1 MSESEYTSKEVAYGW
16 PSTRSD
22 GRRDSHH
29 QSRIELPTM
38 NSHNNLI
45 SLLAVAQYYDIDFV
59 SLTWQQGRGQLA
71 AGGTSEIWQ
80 SNYSKRTDFVFKR
93 LRFADSYR
101 PDSKDQEKSFN
112 ALVSEI
118 SILSHPLI
126 RHHQNI
132 VKLEGICWEIPQQGH
147 TVWPVLILEKAQL
160 GNLESF
166 MSSEQGRSTT
176 MHERL
181 ELCTDVASAIIALH
195 SNYMSHGDIKPE
207 NVLLFKDGVGE
218 LHAKL
223 ADFGYAGWAMN
234 NKRDVLIKPPISR
247 PWNPPE
253 YHHRG
258 FTVLGARK
266 LDVYSFGSYSVPTAI
281 GNTQSWP
288 FHDLQF
294 LDRMKHEN
302 TLGKFASNL
311 VGSVGSLPANQRG
324 SLERFFLSALARDPA
339 DRNLNFEDLAP
350 LLGHTW
356 QPGPSTVDT
365 DQMDLDHSSI
375 KFEIAKSF
383 YPLMRLHI
391 YVRSHI
397 FKCIDD
403 QAKGGISENNRLNAA
418 FQIAFCFK
426 TGFGTPSNDELS
438 QIWLKRA
445 QRCAQDLDQEVKLA
459 KGTMSRGTYRNGE
472 FQSLAYSGLL
482 SEEKFIIR
490 PEDDELTIIAADC
503 KREIRDMELAFGK
516 DNCCVLEL
524 KLNHASILGVAG
536 KYKEAESLQ
545 VGLLQDLRFE
555 PGSLQLSVLAASTSA
570 WRTLEVGRWRNHE
583 GPRKPPLQLE
593 TSVLE
598 EPTVLINIMECLND
612 RIPETTQLLFS
623 LGLNYVRQ
631 GRWREGKRIF
641 LGLTQTSMER
651 LGESHPTTLGLATRL
666 ASMYSHLGQLSE
678 AERIYLHISDVYT
691 WVLGENHSNTLST
704 KSFLA
709 DVYAGQG
716 RLDEAEILISQVLEA
731 QREVLGKEDFRTYE
745 SVEILASI
753 YLEQGHYNVS
763 EALRRQ
769 FLSFYEGSLGPD
781 HRNTLFALN
790 QLSVGL
796 AKQERWPEVKKI
808 TMQVLERQKEI
819 LGPEHPQTLTSID
832 NLASVHATQGLL
844 QEAEAGFLHV
854 IKSQNKIYDENSP
867 HAQVTIQ
874 NLATLYGMQGR
885 LKEQETL
892 LMKLIETRK
901 ESLGEEH
908 PSTLI
913 STEGLAWNR
922 LCQSRPREAE
932 QLFLRATFLGR
943 RVRGKKHPDQLD
955 SESGLAETYLKQLR
969 FKEAEE
975 IILHVLEHID
985 AVLGED
991 HPETTV
997 ARVRLARILDRQRRW
1012 RESDSIFLKAIEQR
1026 KKVMGDEH
1034 EMTLKVIRF
1043 YALSL
1048 HPEASALREPLRD
1061 AEDGA

>member
-195 SNYMSHGDIKPE
+195 SNCKPKVFCCDRAGKRFTHRIDMSHGDIKPE

-266 LDVYSFGSYSVPTAI
+266 LDVYSFGMLCLWVLFFDRPLGSYSVPTAI

-356 QPGPSTVDT
+356 YVLVT
-365 DQMDLDHSSI
+365 D
-375 KFEIAKSF
+375 E
-383 YPLMRLHI
+383 
-391 YVRSHI
+391 V
-397 FKCIDD
+397 CW
-403 QAKGGISENNRLNAA
+403 
-418 FQIAFCFK
+418 
-426 TGFGTPSNDELS
+426 GF
-438 QIWLKRA
+438 I
-445 QRCAQDLDQEVKLA
+445 
-459 KGTMSRGTYRNGE
+459 
-472 FQSLAYSGLL
+472 
-482 SEEKFIIR
+482 
-490 PEDDELTIIAADC
+490 
-503 KREIRDMELAFGK
+503 
-516 DNCCVLEL
+516 
-524 KLNHASILGVAG
+524 
-536 KYKEAESLQ
+536 
-545 VGLLQDLRFE
+545 
-555 PGSLQLSVLAASTSA
+555 
-570 WRTLEVGRWRNHE
+570 
-583 GPRKPPLQLE
+583 
-593 TSVLE
+593 
-598 EPTVLINIMECLND
+598 
-612 RIPETTQLLFS
+612 
-623 LGLNYVRQ
+623 
-631 GRWREGKRIF
+631 
-641 LGLTQTSMER
+641 
-651 LGESHPTTLGLATRL
+651 
-666 ASMYSHLGQLSE
+666 
-678 AERIYLHISDVYT
+678 
-691 WVLGENHSNTLST
+691 
-704 KSFLA
+704 
-709 DVYAGQG
+709 
-716 RLDEAEILISQVLEA
+716 
-731 QREVLGKEDFRTYE
+731 
-745 SVEILASI
+745 
-753 YLEQGHYNVS
+753 
-763 EALRRQ
+763 
-769 FLSFYEGSLGPD
+769 
-781 HRNTLFALN
+781 
-790 QLSVGL
+790 
-796 AKQERWPEVKKI
+796 
-808 TMQVLERQKEI
+808 
-819 LGPEHPQTLTSID
+819 
-832 NLASVHATQGLL
+832 
-844 QEAEAGFLHV
+844 
-854 IKSQNKIYDENSP
+854 
-867 HAQVTIQ
+867 
-874 NLATLYGMQGR
+874 
-885 LKEQETL
+885 
-892 LMKLIETRK
+892 
-901 ESLGEEH
+901 
-908 PSTLI
+908 
-913 STEGLAWNR
+913 
-922 LCQSRPREAE
+922 
-932 QLFLRATFLGR
+932 
-943 RVRGKKHPDQLD
+943 
-955 SESGLAETYLKQLR
+955 
-969 FKEAEE
+969 
-975 IILHVLEHID
+975 
-985 AVLGED
+985 
-991 HPETTV
+991 
-997 ARVRLARILDRQRRW
+997 
-1012 RESDSIFLKAIEQR
+1012 
-1026 KKVMGDEH
+1026 
-1034 EMTLKVIRF
+1034 
-1043 YALSL
+1043 
-1048 HPEASALREPLRD
+1048 
-1061 AEDGA
+1061 